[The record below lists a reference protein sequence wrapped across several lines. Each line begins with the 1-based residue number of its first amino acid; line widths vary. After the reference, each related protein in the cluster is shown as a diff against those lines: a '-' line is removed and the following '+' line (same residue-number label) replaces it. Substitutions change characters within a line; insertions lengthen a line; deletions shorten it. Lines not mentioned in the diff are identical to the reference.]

1 MASYKTIFRLCFFF
15 FYQETFDSGLQA
27 FENEGIARVT
37 VLKDELVQSQH
48 EQSPAIIKRHDDLI
62 RRWVLSFNQLLL
74 QVSRPYKEQQ
84 RTTLVMKSKT
94 CISITSTN
102 IDILR
107 KDLPSRFRAGKLLL
121 VLTLLNFSSI
131 EVTFSATTIC
141 LCFSRKES
149 QFECRLRCLFYD
161 DIVG

>member
-1 MASYKTIFRLCFFF
+1 M
-15 FYQETFDSGLQA
+15 
-27 FENEGIARVT
+27 
-37 VLKDELVQSQH
+37 
-48 EQSPAIIKRHDDLI
+48 
-62 RRWVLSFNQLLL
+62 LSFNQLLL